1 MKTNL
6 EMASECGATAGV
18 RLASRLGETTDFTA
32 EFSADQ
38 LDTFAVKIIEQDRA
52 ARQAGQEPSMTVAF
66 DEGVKEP
73 RIVSWNKHPT
83 GTYWLYAAPQPA
95 APEGYTPV
103 AVKGLDDLVCALE
116 RAESKGYLPDAVA
129 EEWAAFDYRAF

>member
-1 MKTNL
+1 MNNFL
-6 EMASECGATAGV
+6 PLPEPAHRGPP
-18 RLASRLGETTDFTA
+18 ETGDYFSAFTA
-32 EFSADQ
+32 QQMRDYVA
-38 LDTFAVKIIEQDRA
+38 ADRA

-95 APEGYTPV
+95 AQPAQVPLTV
-103 AVKGLDDLVCALE
+103 DALWK
-116 RAESKGYLPDAVA
+116 SDAVMAINA
-129 EEWAAFDYRAF
+129 ELSLPMALLAQLVKVVEQAHGITATQGATHE